1 MSERKRRRTVYE
13 VLFKRPIDFFAAFFL
28 LVLISPIFL
37 IVALLVRIKHGK
49 PVFFKQ
55 RRVGRNSKIFSVYK
69 FRSMSDKRDEIGE
82 LLPDRDRLTK
92 FGKFI
97 RKTSLDELPQFL
109 NILKGDMSF
118 IGPRPRPTEECVFL
132 NEEQCQRFAVR
143 PGISGLAQVS
153 GRNSITLDKVTEYDN
168 KYAKKVSAWGDLK
181 ICFRTVFVVLRRKNI
196 DGNTEGQNATEY
208 YGARLL
214 RLGDVSQKE
223 YDERIGFAK
232 NLKVGDTMPS
242 MPVQDA
248 SEAALVLQE
257 SFEQAESQGVVEQ
270 AG

>member
-1 MSERKRRRTVYE
+1 MSERKRRRTIYE
-13 VLFKRPIDFFAAFFL
+13 VLFKRPIDFFAAL
-28 LVLISPIFL
+28 LLLILLSPIFL
-37 IVALLVRIKHGK
+37 IVAFLVRIKHGK

-55 RRVGRNSKIFSVYK
+55 RRVGRNSRVFSVYK
-69 FRSMSDKRDEIGE
+69 FRSMSDKRDKNGE
-82 LLPDRDRLTK
+82 LLPDRERLTK

-97 RKTSLDELPQFL
+97 RKTSLDELPQFF

-118 IGPRPRPTEECVFL
+118 IGPRPRTTEECVFL
-132 NEEQCQRFAVR
+132 NEKQCKRFAVR

-153 GRNSITLDKVTEYDN
+153 GRNSIALDKVTEYDN
-168 KYAKKVSAWGDLK
+168 KYARNVSAWGDIK
-181 ICFRTVFVVLRRKNI
+181 ICFRTVFVVLRRKNV

-223 YDERIGFAK
+223 YDERINFAK
-232 NLKVGDTMPS
+232 TLKVGDTMLSIPRRN
-242 MPVQDA
+242 V

-257 SFEQAESQGVVEQ
+257 NFGQVENQGIAGQ